1 MIPKPNEI
9 TPFTRD
15 VILCAAID
23 TFGMDSQ
30 IDMAIEEMAELTKA
44 LCKLRRAEHMPEK
57 IACLGNIHE
66 EMADVRIMLDQ
77 LCIIFN
83 KDTTDIEN
91 EKLSRLCG
99 YIEKKKIE
107 NDIEMREEQ
116 DARDYEEYLREKEA
130 ANEEQRPTRQ

>member
-1 MIPKPNEI
+1 MIKMLEKI
-9 TPFTRD
+9 IHGVRYA
-15 VILCAAID
+15 ILCMAIE
-23 TFGMDSQ
+23 TFGKDSQ

-44 LCKLRRAEHMPEK
+44 LCKLKRARHESEK
-57 IACLGNIHE
+57 GACIANIHE

-77 LCIIFN
+77 LCIIFD

-91 EKLSRLCG
+91 EKLERLCW